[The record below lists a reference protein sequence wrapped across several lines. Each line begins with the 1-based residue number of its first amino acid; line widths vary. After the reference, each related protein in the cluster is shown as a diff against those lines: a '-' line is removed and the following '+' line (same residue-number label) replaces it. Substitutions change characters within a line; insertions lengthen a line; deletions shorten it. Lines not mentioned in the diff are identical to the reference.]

1 MDDIKELR
9 KGFLKQAG
17 IRRQELNAKLSQYDL
32 AIQDALHYLE
42 NERCDAVGM
51 VKTAKLIKELRH
63 KRRTIKIEHE
73 QVVCL
78 MHTMSGK
85 DITKFEKQTNY
96 TYKTK
101 VMDDIR
107 NKN

>member
-1 MDDIKELR
+1 MADIKELR
-9 KGFLKQAG
+9 KEFLKQAG
-17 IRRQELNAKLSQYDL
+17 IRRQELNAKISQYDL

-42 NERCDAVGM
+42 NEKCDAVDM

-63 KRRTIKIEHE
+63 ERRVVKVEHT
-73 QVVCL
+73 QIVCL

-85 DITKFEKQTNY
+85 DIDKFEKQTGY
-96 TYKTK
+96 TYKTN

-107 NKN
+107 HKN

>member
-1 MDDIKELR
+1 MDGIKELR

-17 IRRQELNAKLSQYDL
+17 IRRQELNAELSQCDL

-42 NERCDAVGM
+42 NEKCDAVDM
-51 VKTAKLIKELRH
+51 VKTAKVIKELRH
-63 KRRTIKIEHE
+63 KRRVIKVEHE

-78 MHTMSGK
+78 MHTISQK

-96 TYKTK
+96 TYRTN

-107 NKN
+107 YKN

>member
-1 MDDIKELR
+1 MDNIKDLR
-9 KGFLKQAG
+9 KEFLKQAG

-42 NERCDAVGM
+42 NEKCDAVNM
-51 VKTAKLIKELRH
+51 VKTAKLLKELRH
-63 KRRTIKIEHE
+63 KRRSVKVEHE

-78 MHTMSGK
+78 MHTIRDK
-85 DITKFEKQTNY
+85 DIVRFEKQTNY

-107 NKN
+107 YKN

>member
-1 MDDIKELR
+1 MDNIKELR

-17 IRRQELNAKLSQYDL
+17 IRRQELNAELSQYDL

-42 NERCDAVGM
+42 NEKCDAVGM
-51 VKTAKLIKELRH
+51 VRTAKLIKELRG
-63 KRRTIKIEHE
+63 KRRKIKIEHE

-78 MHTMSGK
+78 MHTISQK
-85 DITKFEKQTNY
+85 DIVKFEKQTNY
-96 TYKTK
+96 TYKTN

-107 NKN
+107 HIN